1 MMLKVGSYI
10 ADLFSRIP
18 SDNRVVKLTRFL
30 DDKSL
35 EVLPEKGNKT
45 FGIGG
50 VDDPLYLALL
60 SMISIDVRKKIPS
73 RGAVAITRSVNGY
86 VGVGLKGLILRSGII
101 NWLKSLQLA
110 RVYHRPVGNV
120 GYRSSSFMHPLADLY
135 DFYKGYQLWSNLQSS
150 EDITKLVID
159 DILVGDLVIDS
170 YLRFRPSPFFDVQDK
185 FVLTLIW
192 QVYRDIRRAN
202 NFFLKSNISFYL
214 SSLTTYTVHG
224 VAVRCALNAGV
235 PVYLVSSGLVFGK
248 KLSNDDYFHTP
259 NSSGYRS
266 EFEGLECKA
275 DKLQMAEEKLGFR
288 LSGGIDDATSY
299 MRTSAYTNSDENLP
313 DVDGAVIIFLHD
325 FYDSPH
331 VYDEFIFPD
340 FWSWIIFTIDT
351 LIESETPFWIKPHPN
366 QIALSD
372 EAFQLLLR
380 KYPYLK
386 TLSPRI
392 TNSQLV
398 NGGIICGV
406 TAYGTVAHELAYMG
420 VPSICCAKHPHHSFD
435 FCRTAKDINEYQ
447 SFLQSPDVRTL
458 SKNEMQHQ
466 ALAFYYMHNFSE
478 GSDTIALRHQFNNW
492 FREVHNMESTSMLEE
507 LSKFQELRA
516 YNSFIEVLVRD
527 LTNAQ

>member
-1 MMLKVGSYI
+1 MILKIGKHI
-10 ADLFSRIP
+10 ADLFSRLP
-18 SDNRVVKLTRFL
+18 SDKRLVMLTHFL
-30 DDKSL
+30 DDRSL
-35 EVLPEKGNKT
+35 DVLPQSGDKT
-45 FGIGG
+45 FGVEG

-60 SMISIDVRKKIPS
+60 SMISIDVRKKVPS
-73 RGAVAITRSVNGY
+73 RGSVAITRSISGY
-86 VGVGLKGLILRSGII
+86 VGVGLKGFILRSDIF
-101 NWLKSLQLA
+101 NWLKSIQLS
-110 RVYHRPVGNV
+110 RVYHRPVGKV
-120 GYRSSSFMHPLADLY
+120 GFQSSSLIYALADLY
-135 DFYKGYQLWSNLQSS
+135 DFYKAYQLWRNLQSS
-150 EDITKLVID
+150 EDISKLVID

-170 YLRFRPSPFFDVQDK
+170 YLRFRPSPFFEVKDK
-185 FVLTLIW
+185 FVLRILW
-192 QVYRDIRRAN
+192 QVYRDIRTAT
-202 NFFLKSNISFYL
+202 NFFLKSKPSFYL
-214 SSLTTYTVHG
+214 SSLTTYVEHG
-224 VAVRCALNAGV
+224 VTVRCALNIGV

-248 KLSNDDYFHTP
+248 KLNDDDYFHTP

-266 EFEGLECKA
+266 GFDALESKA
-275 DKLQMAEEKLGFR
+275 AKLQMAEEKLEFR
-288 LSGGIDDATSY
+288 LSGGIDDAINY
-299 MRTSAYTNSDENLP
+299 MRTSAYASSDENLP

-340 FWSWIIFTIDT
+340 FWSWITFTIDE
-351 LIESETPFWIKPHPN
+351 LIKSEKPFWIKPHPN
-366 QIALSD
+366 QISLSD

-380 KYPYLK
+380 KYPHLN

-420 VPSICCAKHPHHSFD
+420 VPSICCAKHLHHSFD

-458 SKNEMQHQ
+458 SKNDMQYQ

-478 GSDTIALRHQFNNW
+478 SPDTIPFRDQFNNW
-492 FREVHNMESTSMLEE
+492 FREVHNIESTSMLEE
-507 LSKFQELRA
+507 LSKFQELPV
-516 YNSFIEVLVRD
+516 YKNFIEVLVRD

>member
-1 MMLKVGSYI
+1 ML
-10 ADLFSRIP
+10 
-18 SDNRVVKLTRFL
+18 THFL

-35 EVLPEKGNKT
+35 EVLPQAGGKT
-45 FGIGG
+45 FGVEG

-60 SMISIDVRKKIPS
+60 SMISIDVRKKVPS
-73 RGAVAITRSVNGY
+73 RGSVAITRSINGY
-86 VGVGLKGLILRSGII
+86 VGVGLKGFILRSGIF
-101 NWLKSLQLA
+101 NWLKSIQLS

-120 GYRSSSFMHPLADLY
+120 GYRSSSFIYPLADLY
-135 DFYKGYQLWSNLQSS
+135 DFYKAYQLWRNLQSS
-150 EDITKLVID
+150 EDISKLVID

-170 YLRFRPSPFFDVQDK
+170 YLRLRPSPFFEVKDK
-185 FVLTLIW
+185 FVLRILW
-192 QVYRDIRRAN
+192 QVYRDIRTVT
-202 NFFLKSNISFYL
+202 NFFLKSEPSFYL
-214 SSLTTYTVHG
+214 SSLTTYVEHG
-224 VAVRCALNAGV
+224 VPVRCALNIGV

-248 KLSNDDYFHTP
+248 KLSDDDYFHTP

-266 EFEGLECKA
+266 GFEALESKA
-275 DKLQMAEEKLGFR
+275 AKLQMAEEKLEFR
-288 LSGGIDDATSY
+288 LSGGIDDATNY
-299 MRTSAYTNSDENLP
+299 MRTSAYASSDENLP

-331 VYDEFIFPD
+331 VYDEFIFAD
-340 FWSWIIFTIDT
+340 FWSWITFTIDE
-351 LIESETPFWIKPHPN
+351 LIKSERLFWIKPHPN
-366 QIALSD
+366 QISLSD

-380 KYPYLK
+380 KYPHLK

-458 SKNEMQHQ
+458 SKNDMQYQ

-478 GSDTIALRHQFNNW
+478 GPDTMALRHQFNNW

-507 LSKFQELRA
+507 LSKFQELPA
-516 YNSFIEVLVRD
+516 YNNFIGVLVRD